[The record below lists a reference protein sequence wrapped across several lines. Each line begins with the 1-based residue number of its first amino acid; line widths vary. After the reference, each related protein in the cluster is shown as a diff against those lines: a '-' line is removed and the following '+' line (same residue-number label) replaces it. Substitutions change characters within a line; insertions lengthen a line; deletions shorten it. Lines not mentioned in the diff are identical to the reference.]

1 PKIANEGEDDV
12 SVYLKEWMDLGVKQV
27 DKTRESYAASGD
39 GIGNYKDLL
48 STVIAIHH
56 GEVDKEL
63 TKEEQTFWSVA
74 VRYLRKKMAQDG

>member
-1 PKIANEGEDDV
+1 
-12 SVYLKEWMDLGVKQV
+12 

-74 VRYLRKKMAQDG
+74 VRYLRKKMAQDGISLPHLLDDVTTSRVSDEVMA